1 MKYEKSCG
9 VIPFYFDGKEVKVI
23 LIKQNNG
30 VIGFPK
36 GHVENS
42 ETEEV
47 TALRECKE
55 ETNIAPLLI
64 SGFKE
69 EISYYIPECD
79 VNKTVVF
86 FIGVVN
92 DLSFKKQESEI
103 DEIFSLTIQDALNII
118 PFEDT
123 KALLKKAYDFFIDQ
137 QYKDNYSMK

>member
-1 MKYEKSCG
+1 M
-9 VIPFYFDGKEVKVI
+9 
-23 LIKQNNG
+23 
-30 VIGFPK
+30 
-36 GHVENS
+36 
-42 ETEEV
+42 
-47 TALRECKE
+47 
-55 ETNIAPLLI
+55 
-64 SGFKE
+64 
-69 EISYYIPECD
+69 
-79 VNKTVVF
+79 NKTVVF